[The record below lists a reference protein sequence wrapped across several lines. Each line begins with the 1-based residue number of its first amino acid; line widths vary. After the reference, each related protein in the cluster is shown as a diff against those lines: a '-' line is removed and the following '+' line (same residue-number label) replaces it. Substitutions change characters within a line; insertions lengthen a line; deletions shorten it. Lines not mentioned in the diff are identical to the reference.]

1 MKRESSLV
9 RCCYRC
15 NGVICPGQSWVREKI
30 FGLDAYRHYHAENP
44 DCWTKEQ
51 QERLDEYQKEVNREA
66 T

>member
-1 MKRESSLV
+1 MKRESSLAQY
-9 RCCYRC
+9 CYGC

-30 FGLDAYRHYHAENP
+30 FGLDAYRYYHAENP
-44 DCWTKEQ
+44 ACWMKEQ